1 MAKQEIEESDL
12 LNLQH
17 ISSVVDQLMKAPET
31 RAPFLRLAKAAN
43 PRLSIPEVDAA
54 APVIGA
60 VNAVNK
66 KLDDFIAG
74 QVTRDQEA
82 REREQ
87 INALKGAW
95 ADDEAQLRSEGWRT
109 AGIEQ
114 ARKFAED
121 NGISNLRIAADA
133 FERRNPQPDPAQS
146 RAGGWN
152 LFAGPEAEDTFIK
165 DMMTSGG
172 ENESRLDAEI
182 RQTLADV
189 RSGN

>member
-1 MAKQEIEESDL
+1 MAKAEIEESDL

-17 ISSVVDQLMKAPET
+17 ISGVVDQVMKAPET
-31 RAPFLRLAKAAN
+31 RAQFLRLAKAAN
-43 PRLSIPEVDAA
+43 PKLSIPEVDAA

-60 VNAVNK
+60 VNSLNK
-66 KLDDFIAG
+66 KFDDF
-74 QVTRDQEA
+74 VTAQAEK
-82 REREQ
+82 ERKAIEEGQ
-87 INALKGAW
+87 INTLRNAW
-95 ADDEAQLRSEGWRT
+95 AADEAQLRSEGWR
-109 AGIEQ
+109 AQGIEQ
-114 ARKFAED
+114 VRKFAED

-146 RAGGWN
+146 RAAGWS

-165 DMMTSGG
+165 DMMDSAGN
-172 ENESRLDAEI
+172 NESRLDAEI